1 MYKLYDVVK
10 LKNSDI
16 KGIIKKVNFKKG
28 KYFYNIEINNKTVF
42 AHEDNIEYYNENES
56 IENKDSFPKPTVNIY
71 IKKKNNEANS
81 EIMLRHKTLDIA
93 LFELENFIEE
103 SILNNILNIRI
114 IHGKNG
120 GILRKGVHDYLK
132 KSNKVIEFRLGGYT
146 EGQYGVT
153 IVKLKGRNND

>member
-1 MYKLYDVVK
+1 
-10 LKNSDI
+10 
-16 KGIIKKVNFKKG
+16 
-28 KYFYNIEINNKTVF
+28 
-42 AHEDNIEYYNENES
+42 
-56 IENKDSFPKPTVNIY
+56 
-71 IKKKNNEANS
+71 
-81 EIMLRHKTLDIA
+81 MLRHKTLDIA

-103 SILNNILNIRI
+103 SISNNILNIRI

-153 IVKLKGRNND
+153 IVKLKGKNND